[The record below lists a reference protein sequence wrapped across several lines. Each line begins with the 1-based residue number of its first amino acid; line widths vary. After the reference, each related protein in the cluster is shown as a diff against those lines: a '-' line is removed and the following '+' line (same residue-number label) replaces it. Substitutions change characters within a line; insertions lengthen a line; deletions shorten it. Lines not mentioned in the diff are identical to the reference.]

1 MKKELIALLAISGI
15 VVMFIL
21 RSTQPS
27 STKEVNERTTKVLN
41 WNLGSE
47 VVTLDPGLNKDLYG
61 GSIINNL
68 YEGLFR
74 YQGKSIV
81 PALAESY
88 EQSEDGLIYTI
99 KLKQS
104 KWSDGSPLTA
114 FDFEYAWKRV
124 LDPKTAS
131 EYAHKLY
138 YIKGARAYHTGIENR
153 DYVGVKAIDDYTLS
167 VELEV
172 PTPYFLDLLTL
183 FTYFPTK
190 QSAVESGDHGS
201 WAISP
206 DKVVSNGPFILES
219 FSISDRLILSKNPN
233 YWNANNVK
241 LDQIII
247 HQVSDAAT
255 SLTGYKNGEFDII
268 DSVPLAEVQ
277 RLMIEDP
284 TYHSMA
290 SLATSFYLY
299 NTEIKPL
306 DDARV
311 RRALALGIDRKAIV
325 ETVTRAGEMPAT
337 GFTPPGLL
345 DANGNDFHSVS
356 GNYGYDTYESNI
368 MEAKRLLEEAGYKD
382 GVGIP
387 EIEISFNTSESNRMI
402 AEAIQE
408 MWKKNLG
415 VNTKLVNKEWAV
427 FQESKVTGSFEIA
440 RGSWFADYADP
451 MSMLE
456 LWTSYNPINT
466 SRWSSDTFDM
476 LISEAKISQGQSR
489 FDLMYEAQEILM
501 SEIPVIPLYYFTDL
515 FMISSRIKGWDKTT
529 MGVWFFGHV
538 DIIETE

>member
-15 VVMFIL
+15 VVMFLI

-27 STKEVNERTTKVLN
+27 STKEVIERTAKILN

-81 PALAESY
+81 PALADSY
-88 EQSEDGLIYTI
+88 EQSEDGLNYTF
-99 KLKQS
+99 KLKQT

-114 FDFEYAWKRV
+114 HDFEYAWKRV

-138 YIKGARAYHTGIENR
+138 YIKGAKDFHSGLESR
-153 DYVGVKAIDDYTLS
+153 DFVGVKAIDDYTLS
-167 VELEV
+167 VELES

-190 QSAVESGDHGS
+190 QSAVESGMDGA

-219 FSISDRLILSKNPN
+219 FSISDRLILSKNPH
-233 YWNANNVK
+233 YWNASNVK

-247 HQVSDAAT
+247 HQVADAAT
-255 SLTGYKNGEFDII
+255 SLTGYKSGVFDII

-290 SLATSFYLY
+290 SLATSFYLF
-299 NTEIKPL
+299 NTDIKPL

-311 RRALALGIDRKAIV
+311 RKALALGIDRNAIV
-325 ETVTRAGEMPAT
+325 ETVTRAGEIPAT

-345 DANGNDFHSVS
+345 DSDGNDFHSMA
-356 GNYGYDTYESNI
+356 GNYGFGIYEKSI
-368 MEAKRLLEEAGYKD
+368 AEAKSLLEAAGYKD
-382 GVGIP
+382 GAGFP
-387 EIEISFNTSESNRMI
+387 EVTLSFNTSESNRMI

-408 MWKKNLG
+408 MWKKHLG
-415 VNTKLVNKEWAV
+415 IQAKLVNKEWAV

-466 SRWSSDTFDM
+466 SRWSNETYDA
-476 LISEAKISQGQSR
+476 LISSAKISQGQTR
-489 FDLMYEAQEILM
+489 FDLLYEAQEILM
-501 SEIPVIPLYYFTDL
+501 SEMPVIPLYYFTDL
-515 FMISSRIKGWDKTT
+515 FMISERITGWDKTT
-529 MGVWFFGHV
+529 MGVWFFGNV
-538 DIIETE
+538 EILETE